1 MRYQGPLY
9 QWNDEKGYGFVEPNG
24 GGTRAFVH
32 IKEFADQT
40 RRPALGDLLIYRLGQ
55 DEQGRPVAREICF
68 VGGETPAH
76 FERVEQ
82 FRRNSNQFTLLF
94 CLLLAILTFM
104 GELPIPVLLLY
115 TGMSLATYLCYL
127 VDKARAMQNGWRIA
141 ESTLLLLGLADLLD
155 FLAWLYL
162 LMIFAWALL
171 SFVSL
176 DARHPLVPLLGR
188 LVEPALRPLR
198 RLLPAP
204 GGLDLSPAVAILII
218 LILQALIVGPLLDL
232 GHRLSL

>member
-1 MRYQGPLY
+1 MSTY
-9 QWNDEKGYGFVEPNG
+9 FVN
-24 GGTRAFVH
+24 A
-32 IKEFADQT
+32 A
-40 RRPALGDLLIYRLGQ
+40 ALLIQFAFGAVVLLFLLRLLAEAVRADFYNPICQFLYRTTN
-55 DEQGRPVAREICF
+55 PVL
-68 VGGETPAH
+68 TPLK
-76 FERVEQ
+76 RVIPN
-82 FRRNSNQFTLLF
+82 FRRINVAA
-94 CLLLAILTFM
+94 LLLAWLA
-104 GELPIPVLLLY
+104 EVVKNLLLY
-115 TGMSLATYLCYL
+115 LLIGL
-127 VDKARAMQNGWRIA
+127 RAAAPG
-141 ESTLLLLGLADLLD
+141 LLLLGLADLLD

-204 GGLDLSPAVAILII
+204 GGLDLSPAVAILVI

>member
-104 GELPIPVLLLY
+104 GDLPIPVLLLY

-141 ESTLLLLGLADLLD
+141 ESTLLLLGLACGWPGALFAQRQLNHKTRKRA
-155 FLAWLYL
+155 FQRSFWATVLANC
-162 LMIFAWALL
+162 ALL
-171 SFVSL
+171 
-176 DARHPLVPLLGR
+176 G
-188 LVEPALRPLR
+188 ALMYY
-198 RLLPAP
+198 
-204 GGLDLSPAVAILII
+204 LS
-218 LILQALIVGPLLDL
+218 
-232 GHRLSL
+232 GHHGWPF